1 MSLVQQKRSKKAA
14 RTPQEE
20 VDFKAQE
27 LVSLREARAALDE
40 REAELVADL
49 RAWVNETGQTSFTSC
64 EAYRRANP
72 VKLTGANLTS
82 KELDM
87 AKEQLLK
94 ELPGYTK
101 QSLDITRMFNSV
113 KTDPVLAN
121 ALQVKQ
127 LTMEQ
132 TTEWHFKAR

>member
-1 MSLVQQKRSKKAA
+1 MPSTQSKRKKAA

-20 VDFKAQE
+20 ADFKAQE
-27 LVSLREARAALDE
+27 LISLREARAALDE

-49 RAWVNETGQTSFTSC
+49 RAYVNESGQTSFTGC

-72 VKLTGANLTS
+72 VKLVGSNLTT

-87 AKEQLLK
+87 AKEQLCK
-94 ELPGYTK
+94 ELPNYTK
-101 QSLDITRMFNSV
+101 LSLDVSRMFNST
-113 KTDPVLAN
+113 KTDLVLQN
-121 ALQVKQ
+121 ALVVKG
-127 LTMEQ
+127 LSLEQ